1 MSNIVTQTP
10 VKHPGIWRGEEL
22 FQRHDWEIELTQDDL
37 GELDS
42 ALKSTSHLRLN
53 EIDRDNFQIP
63 KLGSKLLKIQDS
75 LENGSG
81 CTRILGFPVEDYDET
96 QARRVFWGI
105 SRHIGSPVSQS
116 AEGERIFSVRDA
128 GYQQGDPRLRGP
140 NSSNRLSFHSDRCDV
155 IGFLC
160 WRQARSGGENE
171 VVNSIALYNE
181 ILLQRPDLM
190 AELVQPYYYKRH
202 TVDLGNQ
209 RPWCRQPIFSIH
221 EGHFACNI
229 LRVLI
234 DRAYALPELPDLR
247 PVQLEAL
254 NFVETTAAR
263 KDLNVRFRLN
273 RGDLLFCNNF
283 TTLHRRTAY
292 EDYEDEELRRHLF
305 RIWLSVPNSRPLHPH
320 FKDNYGAIGSGEI
333 RGGIHPPST

>member
-1 MSNIVTQTP
+1 MTQ
-10 VKHPGIWRGEEL
+10 V
-22 FQRHDWEIELTQDDL
+22 
-37 GELDS
+37 S
-42 ALKSTSHLRLN
+42 SST
-53 EIDRDNFQIP
+53 
-63 KLGSKLLKIQDS
+63 
-75 LENGSG
+75 
-81 CTRILGFPVEDYDET
+81 
-96 QARRVFWGI
+96 
-105 SRHIGSPVSQS
+105 
-116 AEGERIFSVRDA
+116 
-128 GYQQGDPRLRGP
+128 PRLRGP

-155 IGFLC
+155 IGLC

-171 VVNSIALYNE
+171 VVPIALYNE

-190 AELVQPYYYKRH
+190 ANRAPITTSA

-209 RPWCRQPIFSIH
+209 RPWCCQPIFSIH
-221 EGHFACNI
+221 RSLACNI
-229 LRVLI
+229 LHVLI

-273 RGDLLFCNNF
+273 RGDLLLCNNF

-292 EDYEDEELRRHLF
+292 EDYEDQELRRHLF

-320 FKDNYGAIGSGEI
+320 FKDNYGAIGSGEP
-333 RGGIHPPST
+333 RNPPSFNVNHQFHLQSIRLLLFPYP